1 MRKYAWIYILI
12 ALIAVIWGVRF
23 FMNQPVQT
31 EIATAI
37 SYEDKVEAAG
47 VLVRYETV
55 YQSAAGGSLQPQVAD
70 EARVAKGKKIAT
82 VYTDGIDGNLK
93 VDLDNV
99 NEKIAII
106 SSNIPHASGH
116 ILAERFCVIG
126 TLRSNFLLHK
136 KRRPLRLRNDPL
148 FTT

>member
-55 YQSAAGGSLQPQVAD
+55 YQSR
-70 EARVAKGKKIAT
+70 RVAACSPKWRTRRAWQRGKRLPQYIRT
-82 VYTDGIDGNLK
+82 VST
-93 VDLDNV
+93 
-99 NEKIAII
+99 
-106 SSNIPHASGH
+106 
-116 ILAERFCVIG
+116 VI
-126 TLRSNFLLHK
+126 
-136 KRRPLRLRNDPL
+136 
-148 FTT
+148 